1 MVRFP
6 GRTPEP
12 MKLTDFMP
20 FSKTLKDLRF
30 LFVGPCVFA
39 LLVVINAMTSPG
51 HWWVK
56 WPALGLG
63 IAWVISL
70 FRVLRQLVLV
80 GGIGALIAF
89 LRRRN

>member
-1 MVRFP
+1 
-6 GRTPEP
+6 
-12 MKLTDFMP
+12 MKAADYLP
-20 FSKTLKDLRF
+20 FAKTLKALRF

-63 IAWVISL
+63 TAWVISL
-70 FRVLRQLVLV
+70 FRVLRLLVVV
-80 GGIGALIAF
+80 GGIGALIAL
-89 LRRRN
+89 LRRRS